1 MLQHKNSMTSSKKQN
16 LVRLIKTQ
24 PVRIAQ
30 LCGFEDMGDLHNQW
44 LLRMLFCQEDQTL
57 LAHRGSYKTTCL
69 SVALA
74 LMLILWPRKKIIFL
88 RKTDEDVVEV
98 IQQVRKILETGVF
111 GLIVQV
117 LYGIDLTVSSSMTKI
132 DTCLNTGTQGAV
144 QLLGI
149 GTSGSLTG
157 KHADIVITDDI
168 VNLKDRASKAER
180 GRIKAVYQ
188 ELQNIKNRGGRMI
201 NTGTPWHKEDAI
213 STMPNVERFDCYTT
227 GMIPQEKLQEI
238 RQSMSSSL
246 FAANYELRHIA
257 AEDVLFTDPQF
268 TSDTDR
274 IYDGIA
280 HIDAAYGGGDHI
292 AYTILRETDGKLYVF
307 GKMFKGHID
316 DHLAEIYSLHEL
328 YRAGTIYSETNA
340 DKGYLRKQLKADGI
354 PSRGYH
360 ENQNKH
366 IKITTYLK
374 GNWKDVVFLSDT
386 DPDYLAEILDYTET
400 AEHDDCPDS
409 LASLIRIHKR
419 KGRVH
424 TIEGGI

>member
-1 MLQHKNSMTSSKKQN
+1 MNSSKKQN
-16 LVRLIKTQ
+16 LVSLIRNN
-24 PVRIAQ
+24 PVKIAQ
-30 LCGFEDMGDLHNQW
+30 LCGFKDMGDLHNLW
-44 LLRMLFCQEDQTL
+44 LKQMLFRKEDQTL

-74 LMLILWPRKKIIFL
+74 LMLILWPNRKIIFL
-88 RKTDEDVVEV
+88 RKTDDDVVEV
-98 IQQVRKILETGVF
+98 IQQVRKILDTSVF
-111 GLIVQV
+111 SLMVQV
-117 LYGIDLTVSSSMTKI
+117 LYGVDLAVSASTTKI
-132 DTCLNTGTQGAV
+132 DTVLNTSTQGAV

-157 KHADIVITDDI
+157 KHADIVVTDDI

-180 GRIKAVYQ
+180 NRIKAVYQ
-188 ELQNIKNRGGRMI
+188 ELQNVKNRDGRMI

-213 STMPNVERFDCYTT
+213 STMPNVQRFDCYTT

-257 AEDVLFTDPQF
+257 SEDVLFTDPQF
-268 TSDTDR
+268 TSETER

-292 AYTILRETDGKLYVF
+292 AYTILKEASGKLYVF
-307 GKMFKGHID
+307 GKMFYGHID

-328 YRAGTIYSETNA
+328 YRAGTVYSETNA

-374 GNWKDVVFLSDT
+374 GNWKDVFFLSDT

-409 LASLIRIHKR
+409 LASLIRIHKK

>member
-1 MLQHKNSMTSSKKQN
+1 MNSSKKQN
-16 LVRLIKTQ
+16 LVSLIRNN
-24 PVRIAQ
+24 PVKIAQ
-30 LCGFEDMGDLHNQW
+30 LCGFKDMGDLHNLW
-44 LLRMLFCQEDQTL
+44 LKQMLFRKEDQTL

-74 LMLILWPRKKIIFL
+74 LMLILWPNRKIIFL
-88 RKTDEDVVEV
+88 RKTDDDVVEV
-98 IQQVRKILETGVF
+98 IQQVRKILDTSVF
-111 GLIVQV
+111 SLMVQV
-117 LYGIDLTVSSSMTKI
+117 LYGVDLTVSASTTKI
-132 DTCLNTGTQGAV
+132 DTVLNTSTQGAV

-157 KHADIVITDDI
+157 KHADIVVTDDI

-180 GRIKAVYQ
+180 NRIKAVYQ
-188 ELQNIKNRGGRMI
+188 ELQNVKNRDGRMI

-213 STMPNVERFDCYTT
+213 STMPNVQRFDCYTT

-257 AEDVLFTDPQF
+257 SEDVLFTDPQF
-268 TSDTDR
+268 TSETER

-292 AYTILRETDGKLYVF
+292 AYTILKEASGKLYVF
-307 GKMFKGHID
+307 GKMFYGHID

-328 YRAGTIYSETNA
+328 YRAGTVYSETNA

-409 LASLIRIHKR
+409 LASLIRIHKK

>member
-1 MLQHKNSMTSSKKQN
+1 MNSSKKQN
-16 LVRLIKTQ
+16 LVSLIRNN
-24 PVRIAQ
+24 PVKIAQ
-30 LCGFEDMGDLHNQW
+30 LCGFKDMGDLHNLW
-44 LLRMLFCQEDQTL
+44 LKQMLFRKEDQTL

-74 LMLILWPRKKIIFL
+74 LMLILWPNRKIIFL
-88 RKTDEDVVEV
+88 RKTDDDVVEV
-98 IQQVRKILETGVF
+98 IQQVRKILDTSVF
-111 GLIVQV
+111 SLMVQV
-117 LYGIDLTVSSSMTKI
+117 LYGVDLAVSASTTKI
-132 DTCLNTGTQGAV
+132 DTVLNTSTQGAV

-157 KHADIVITDDI
+157 KHADIVVTDDI

-180 GRIKAVYQ
+180 NRIKAVYQ

-213 STMPNVERFDCYTT
+213 STMPNVQRFDCYTT

-257 AEDVLFTDPQF
+257 SEDVLFTDPQF
-268 TSDTDR
+268 TSETER

-292 AYTILRETDGKLYVF
+292 AYTILKEASGKLYVF
-307 GKMFKGHID
+307 GKMFYGHID

-328 YRAGTIYSETNA
+328 YRAGTVYSETNA

-374 GNWKDVVFLSDT
+374 GNWKDVFFLSDT

-409 LASLIRIHKR
+409 LASLIRIHKK

>member
-1 MLQHKNSMTSSKKQN
+1 MHSSKKQN
-16 LVRLIKTQ
+16 LIRLIKTN

-30 LCGFEDMGDLHNQW
+30 LCGFKDMGELHNLW
-44 LLRMLFCQEDQTL
+44 LKQMLFRKEDQTL

-74 LMLILWPRKKIIFL
+74 LMLILWPNRKIIFL
-88 RKTDEDVVEV
+88 RKTDDDVVEV
-98 IQQVRKILETGVF
+98 IQQVRKILDTSVF
-111 GLIVQV
+111 SLMVQV
-117 LYGIDLTVSSSMTKI
+117 LYGVDLTVSASTTKI
-132 DTCLNTGTQGAV
+132 DTCLNTSTQGAV

-157 KHADIVITDDI
+157 KHADIVVTDDI

-180 GRIKAVYQ
+180 NRIKAVYQ
-188 ELQNIKNRGGRMI
+188 ELQNVKNRDGRMI

-213 STMPNVERFDCYTT
+213 STMPNVQRFDCYTT

-257 AEDVLFTDPQF
+257 SEDVLFTDPQF
-268 TSDTDR
+268 TSETER

-292 AYTILRETDGKLYVF
+292 AYTILKEASGKLYVF
-307 GKMFKGHID
+307 GKMFYGHID

-328 YRAGTIYSETNA
+328 YRAGTVYSETNA

-409 LASLIRIHKR
+409 LASLIRIHKK

>member
-1 MLQHKNSMTSSKKQN
+1 MNSSKKQN
-16 LVRLIKTQ
+16 LVSLIRNN
-24 PVRIAQ
+24 PVKIAQ
-30 LCGFEDMGDLHNQW
+30 LCGFKDMGDLHNLW
-44 LLRMLFCQEDQTL
+44 LKQMLFRKEDQTL

-74 LMLILWPRKKIIFL
+74 LMLILWPNRKIIFL
-88 RKTDEDVVEV
+88 RKTDDDVVEV
-98 IQQVRKILETGVF
+98 IQQVRKILDTSVF
-111 GLIVQV
+111 SLMVQV
-117 LYGIDLTVSSSMTKI
+117 LYGVDLTVSASTTKI
-132 DTCLNTGTQGAV
+132 DTCLNTSTQGAV

-157 KHADIVITDDI
+157 KHADIVVTDDI

-180 GRIKAVYQ
+180 NRIKAVYQ
-188 ELQNIKNRGGRMI
+188 ELQNVKNRDGRMI

-213 STMPNVERFDCYTT
+213 STMPNVQRFDCYTT

-257 AEDVLFTDPQF
+257 SEDVLFTDPQF
-268 TSDTDR
+268 TSETER

-292 AYTILRETDGKLYVF
+292 AYTILKEASGKLYVF
-307 GKMFKGHID
+307 GKMFYGHID

-328 YRAGTIYSETNA
+328 YRAGTVYSETNA

-409 LASLIRIHKR
+409 LASLIRIHKK

>member
-1 MLQHKNSMTSSKKQN
+1 MNSSKKQN
-16 LVRLIKTQ
+16 LVSLIRNN
-24 PVRIAQ
+24 PVKIAQ
-30 LCGFEDMGDLHNQW
+30 LCGFKDMGDLHNLW
-44 LLRMLFCQEDQTL
+44 LKQMLFRKEDQTL

-74 LMLILWPRKKIIFL
+74 LMLILWPNRKIIFL
-88 RKTDEDVVEV
+88 RKTDDDVVEV
-98 IQQVRKILETGVF
+98 IQQVRKILDTSVF
-111 GLIVQV
+111 SLMVQV
-117 LYGIDLTVSSSMTKI
+117 LYGVDLTVSASTTKI
-132 DTCLNTGTQGAV
+132 DTVLNTSTQGAV

-157 KHADIVITDDI
+157 KHADIVVTDDI

-180 GRIKAVYQ
+180 NRIKAVYQ

-213 STMPNVERFDCYTT
+213 STMPNVQRFDCYTT

-257 AEDVLFTDPQF
+257 SEDVLFTDPQF
-268 TSDTDR
+268 TSETER

-292 AYTILRETDGKLYVF
+292 AYTILKEASGKLYVF
-307 GKMFKGHID
+307 GKMFYGHID

-328 YRAGTIYSETNA
+328 YRAGTVYSETNA

-409 LASLIRIHKR
+409 LASLIRIHKK

>member
-1 MLQHKNSMTSSKKQN
+1 MHSSKKQN
-16 LVRLIKTQ
+16 LIRLIKTN

-30 LCGFEDMGDLHNQW
+30 LCGFKDMGELHNLW
-44 LLRMLFCQEDQTL
+44 LKQMLFRKEDQTL

-74 LMLILWPRKKIIFL
+74 LMLILWPNRKIIFL
-88 RKTDEDVVEV
+88 RKTDDDVVEV
-98 IQQVRKILETGVF
+98 IQQVRKILDTSVF
-111 GLIVQV
+111 SLMVQV
-117 LYGIDLTVSSSMTKI
+117 LYGVDLTVSASTTKI
-132 DTCLNTGTQGAV
+132 DTCLNTSTQGAV

-157 KHADIVITDDI
+157 KHADIVVTDDI

-180 GRIKAVYQ
+180 NRIKAVYQ
-188 ELQNIKNRGGRMI
+188 ELQNVKNRDGRMI

-213 STMPNVERFDCYTT
+213 STMPNVQRFDCYTT

-257 AEDVLFTDPQF
+257 SEDVLFTDPQF
-268 TSDTDR
+268 TSETER

-292 AYTILRETDGKLYVF
+292 AYTILKEASGKLYVF
-307 GKMFKGHID
+307 GKMFYGHID

-328 YRAGTIYSETNA
+328 YRAGTVYSETNA

-374 GNWKDVVFLSDT
+374 GGDIT
-386 DPDYLAEILDYTET
+386 R
-400 AEHDDCPDS
+400 
-409 LASLIRIHKR
+409 IRTNISR
-419 KGRVH
+419 SPR
-424 TIEGGI
+424 I